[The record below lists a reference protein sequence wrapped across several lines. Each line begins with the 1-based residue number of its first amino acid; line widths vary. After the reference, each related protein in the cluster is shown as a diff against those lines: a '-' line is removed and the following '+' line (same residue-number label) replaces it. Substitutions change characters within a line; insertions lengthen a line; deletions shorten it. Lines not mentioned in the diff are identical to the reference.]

1 MDKHLLNEYKCTAAI
16 NSQAKA
22 TYRVSTYRVYLL
34 NILFYYWALTMDSI
48 VHFFGEAYRDQGARI
63 ASYDYIE
70 NFIARAHVDWSMS
83 PPTNRIVVDFL
94 QEISKFSSQ
103 DLAFLVVHS
112 GYIPESYDAD
122 SSAETLYS
130 KLIEAVVMEWAKRIG
145 FVNSLLP
152 TQKSSMEDVSILDD
166 SHVIVCDTKSF
177 RLGRS
182 QAAPNVKDV
191 LKHADI
197 EKWLSTYENKTKL
210 GGLVVLPSQHD
221 WKSGSD
227 FYQYT
232 TDKSSPTACLYYE
245 HLAFFLISGMKSG
258 NLIDLYESYSEIFP
272 RKFTKVENNRAIYY
286 KSVESRLLA
295 EHIALW
301 EQYLPSARKII
312 AEKVYHCAHSL
323 QNLILLIKKNIE
335 EKYLN
340 ETDIEKLRK
349 KVIEAEFL
357 QATQNLAK
365 QSSRIDNFRTVAKGY
380 HEK

>member
-1 MDKHLLNEYKCTAAI
+1 MTGRANMDQIA
-16 NSQAKA
+16 
-22 TYRVSTYRVYLL
+22 
-34 NILFYYWALTMDSI
+34 
-48 VHFFGEAYRDQGARI
+48 HFFGDGYRIQEKRI
-63 ASYDYIE
+63 ASYDFIE
-70 NFIARAHVDWSMS
+70 NFIAAAHTDWSR
-83 PPTNRIVVDFL
+83 PPITSLILRDFL
-94 QEISKFSSQ
+94 KAISELTLQ

-112 GYIPESYDAD
+112 GYIPERYEAD

-145 FVNSLLP
+145 FSNSVLP

-166 SHVIVCDTKSF
+166 TNVIVCDAKSF

-197 EKWLSTYENKTKL
+197 DKWLSVYTNKNRL

-245 HLAFFLISGMKSG
+245 HLAFFLISGMRSG

-272 RKFTKVENNRAIYY
+272 RKITKTENNRAIYY
-286 KSVESRLLA
+286 TSVEDKLLSGQA
-295 EHIALW
+295 DLW
-301 EQYLPSARKII
+301 GQYLPTAKKII

-323 QNLILLIKKNIE
+323 ESLIVFIRKDIE
-335 EKYLN
+335 ERYLN
-340 ETDIEKLRK
+340 ETDIEILRR
-349 KVIEAEFL
+349 KVIESEFQ
-357 QATQNLAK
+357 QATRNLSK
-365 QSSRIDNFRTVAKGY
+365 QHSRINGFRTVAKGY
-380 HEK
+380 HEE

>member
-1 MDKHLLNEYKCTAAI
+1 MD
-16 NSQAKA
+16 
-22 TYRVSTYRVYLL
+22 
-34 NILFYYWALTMDSI
+34 NIAR
-48 VHFFGEAYRDQGARI
+48 FFGEAYRDRNTRI
-63 ASYDYIE
+63 ASYSYIE
-70 NFIARAHVDWSMS
+70 DFIAIAHLDWSRS
-83 PPTNRIVVDFL
+83 PPTPLIVKNFL
-94 QEISKFSSQ
+94 EKISQLTLQ

-112 GYIPESYDAD
+112 GYIPESYEAD

-145 FVNSLLP
+145 FSKSVLP

-166 SHVIVCDTKSF
+166 TNVIVCDAKSF

-197 EKWLSTYENKTKL
+197 EKWLSAHPSKNRL

-245 HLAFFLISGMKSG
+245 HLAFFLISGMRSG
-258 NLIDLYESYSEIFP
+258 NLIDVYESYPEIFP
-272 RKFTKVENNRAIYY
+272 RKFTKIENNRAIYY
-286 KSVESRLLA
+286 KLVEEKLLSGQTD
-295 EHIALW
+295 LW
-301 EQYLPSARKII
+301 EQYLPTAKKII

-323 QNLILLIKKNIE
+323 ENLIGLLRKNIE

-340 ETDIEKLRK
+340 ETDIEKLRE

-365 QSSRIDNFRTVAKGY
+365 QRNRINTFRTVAKNY